1 MYRLRSLGPA
11 LLLLL
16 LAGHPVTADEVRDP
30 MRPPAGMAAAE
41 TRAQDI
47 EWTLY
52 STAVSGGQ
60 RTAII
65 NGQVVTEGG
74 TVSGARVLAISPSAV
89 RLATAQGEIT
99 LRLPVYEI
107 KKGAR

>member
-1 MYRLRSLGPA
+1 MYRLRTLGPA

-16 LAGHPVTADEVRDP
+16 LAGTPAAADEVRDP
-30 MRPPAGMAAAE
+30 MRPPAGMAAE
-41 TRAQDI
+41 TRAKDI

-74 TVSGARVLAISPSAV
+74 TVSGARVLAIRPSAV

>member
-1 MYRLRSLGPA
+1 MFA
-11 LLLLL
+11 LLLTL
-16 LAGHPVTADEVRDP
+16 GTAHAQEVRDP
-30 MRPPAGMAAAE
+30 MRPPVGLAAQE
-41 TRAQDI
+41 QREGDI

-60 RTAII
+60 RTAIV
-65 NGQVVTEGG
+65 NGQVVTVGG

-107 KKGAR
+107 KKGTR